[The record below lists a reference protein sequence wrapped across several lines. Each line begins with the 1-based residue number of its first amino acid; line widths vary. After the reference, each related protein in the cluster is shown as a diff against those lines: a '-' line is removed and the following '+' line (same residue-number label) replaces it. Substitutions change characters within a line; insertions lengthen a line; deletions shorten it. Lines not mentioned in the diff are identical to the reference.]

1 MTYWEKKGGGLLRI
15 VLTVL
20 TFFTLLNSVFT
31 DEHDHL
37 VSLN

>member
-1 MTYWEKKGGGLLRI
+1 MKYWGKEGGGLLRT
-15 VLTVL
+15 VLTAL
-20 TFFTLLNSVFT
+20 TFFTLLTTVFT